1 MWYASAVAAYPSSSP
16 STVAPRASAL
26 SAASSSRAPD
36 PSPITKPS
44 RRASNGSDLPV
55 GDRTSIA
62 WNELVPSGVS
72 AASEAAART
81 ASASPDW
88 IVRSARPMACPPVAQ
103 ARVLLLLGGDPADP
117 GPDDAPHPVGAVG
130 RRAVPAG
137 FVQGLLGSGDRQ
149 LGEPVGAPHLLLAH
163 DRAGLEVTACGPT
176 VGDPRLA
183 RDPAIG
189 EEL

>member
-55 GDRTSIA
+55 GERTSIA

-88 IVRSARPMACPPVAQ
+88 IVRSARPIACP
-103 ARVLLLLGGDPADP
+103 
-117 GPDDAPHPVGAVG
+117 PVGAVG

-137 FVQGLLGSGDRQ
+137 FVQGLLGRGDRQ

-163 DRAGLEVTACGPT
+163 DGAGLEVTACGPA
-176 VGDPRLA
+176 VEDPR
-183 RDPAIG
+183 PAP
-189 EEL
+189 